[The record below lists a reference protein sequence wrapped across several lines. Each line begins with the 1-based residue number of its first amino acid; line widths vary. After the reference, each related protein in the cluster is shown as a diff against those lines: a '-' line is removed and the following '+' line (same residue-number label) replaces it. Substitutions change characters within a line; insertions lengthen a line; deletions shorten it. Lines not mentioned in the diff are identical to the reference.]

1 MKKKFVPFG
10 MVLYIL
16 WKKKILQSFERPITQ
31 GKKLKVT
38 AHVNQMKQF
47 SLPIDKQYKDA
58 SPML

>member
-1 MKKKFVPFG
+1 MKKNFVPFG

-16 WKKKILQSFERPITQ
+16 WKKKILPRFERPITQ

-38 AHVNQMKQF
+38 AHGNQMKQF

-58 SPML
+58 SPIL

>member
-1 MKKKFVPFG
+1 MKKNFVPFG
-10 MVLYIL
+10 MALYIL
-16 WKKKILQSFERPITQ
+16 WKKKILPPFERPITQ